1 MIRSSF
7 LRRTLL
13 LVMSTILVF
22 ALLIAGIYSL
32 VSPQIF
38 AAEKIADMLPQGR
51 LIAETFAQYLSGQL
65 PSSLLVALI
74 GTNTA
79 QWDATVW
86 VVDLEGETILRTQ
99 QKSGRRVGTLP
110 EGLWSLLPDVLSGQ
124 ECTHIGVLDLSD
136 SPPDGADT
144 SSNSSSG
151 HVLSNALGSLK
162 SASDDTNDSAEQ
174 ISGSMVAVAVPVF
187 YGDQVQAAVFMAQSM
202 DEVVAG
208 MDSLTNALMIAV
220 FGVALLMLPT
230 VFFFAFRLARPMRQ
244 MRDVALAMT
253 AGDFTVRADEGDPG
267 EIGSLGCA
275 LNMLSSELGR
285 SISALRVE
293 SNRLRSTLNGL
304 SEGIIAVDAQGAVTH
319 ANPAVRALFHAQPGL
334 QAEGMTGSG
343 RLALVSCG
351 EVWDLY
357 DEVLRTG
364 QPHAMN
370 VHFGDVVVRASVSP
384 LEGEHGRFAGA
395 VGVLSDITASERL
408 EQTRRDYV
416 ANVSHELRTPLTAMR
431 GLIEPLRDGL
441 VKDEEQRQ
449 HLYDIILRET
459 MRLSR
464 LVSDMLELSRLQS
477 GTCSLEKRPFNPG
490 RMLRSVFDAYAQYA
504 DDYGQ
509 TLRLHAPDALPDVLG
524 NPDRTEQ
531 VLVAILDNAMKYTPE
546 GGTIDLIAEP
556 TPELLRVTVKDT
568 GPGIAQ
574 ADLPHVFERFYKA
587 DKAHQGK
594 GTGLGLAIAHE
605 IMKQL
610 GEELTV
616 HSVQG
621 EGSAFTFTLHFC
633 PQTPPSQPLEEG
645 ASEPAL
651 PACEPSIHS

>member
-7 LRRTLL
+7 LRRTLV
-13 LVMSTILVF
+13 LVLSTILLF
-22 ALLIAGIYSL
+22 ALLTAGIYAL

-38 AAEKIADMLPQGR
+38 AANKIDELLPKGR
-51 LIAETFAQYLSGQL
+51 IIAGNFVEYFTGKM

-86 VVDLEGETILRTQ
+86 VVDTNGDTILRTQ
-99 QKSGRRVGTLP
+99 QKSGKRVGTLP
-110 EGLWSLLPDVLSGQ
+110 EGLWSLLPQVLSGE
-124 ECTHIGVLDLSD
+124 ECTHIGALNITEPSVRANRGASRTDGSALRDLKD
-136 SPPDGADT
+136 ANGDGGD
-144 SSNSSSG
+144 
-151 HVLSNALGSLK
+151 
-162 SASDDTNDSAEQ
+162 DSAEQ
-174 ISGSMVAVAVPVF
+174 VSGSMVAVAVPIV
-187 YGDQVQAAVFMAQSM
+187 YAGSVQGAVFMAQSM
-202 DEVVAG
+202 NEVVAG
-208 MDSLTNALMIAV
+208 MNSLSNALMFSI
-220 FGVALLMLPT
+220 FGVAVLMIPM
-230 VFFFAFRLARPMRQ
+230 VFFLAFRLARPMRQ
-244 MRDVALAMT
+244 MRDVALAMA

-267 EIGSLGCA
+267 EIGELGGA

-285 SISALRVE
+285 TISALRVE

-304 SEGIIAVDAQGAVTH
+304 SEGIIAVDAQGAITH
-319 ANPAVRALFHAQPGL
+319 ANPAVQALFGVAGSPDGADRAL
-334 QAEGMTGSG
+334 
-343 RLALVSCG
+343 LAATP
-351 EVWDLY
+351 EVWALY

-364 QPHAMN
+364 EARTQN
-370 VHFGDVVVRASVSP
+370 LRVGERVVRASVSP

-441 VKDEEQRQ
+441 VQDEEKRQ

-477 GTCSLEKRPFNPG
+477 GTCSLEKQVFNPA
-490 RMLRSVFDAYAQYA
+490 RMLHSVFDTYAQYA

-509 TLRLHAPDALPDVLG
+509 TLRLHAPDALPDVTG

-546 GGTIDLIAEP
+546 GGTVDLIAEP
-556 TPELLRVTVKDT
+556 GPELLRVTVKDS
-568 GPGIAQ
+568 GPGIAP

-616 HSVQG
+616 ASDQG
-621 EGSAFTFTLHFC
+621 QGSAFTFTLHFAA
-633 PQTPPSQPLEEG
+633 PQAREIPAAGETPRALEG
-645 ASEPAL
+645 KS
-651 PACEPSIHS
+651 S